1 MRAAN
6 SVIPMHIP
14 PTLLTRLEAHLPATL
29 QLLQNMVAIN
39 SHTLNRDGLRQLGEL
54 TANAF
59 AGLGFTAEYVRSV
72 NPDFGEH
79 LILTRAGTGTAHVG
93 FVSHL
98 DTVFTAEEE
107 QRNNFRWRVAGERIY
122 GPGTEDIKGGTAMMW
137 LVLHALRDVQPE
149 VFAQTRWTLLL
160 DASEE
165 MLSADFGA
173 LCVER
178 LQGAAAALVFE
189 AGWREQDQFNL
200 VAARKGRAAIRV
212 EISGRGAH
220 AGNAHAKG
228 ANAIRQLANT
238 IERIE
243 SLTNHAQGL
252 TFNVGLVHGGATLNR
267 VPHEAVAEAEMRA
280 FSVEAYQSGLR
291 QLKSLE
297 REITVRSV
305 ADGFPCAVAITV
317 THETPP
323 WPKNPGSER
332 LIEIFQAAAAELG
345 CEIVRE
351 ERAGL
356 SDGNFLWQ
364 TVPTLDGLG
373 PKGDHAHCSEISSD
387 GSKDQEYVEPG
398 SFVPKAALNLHA
410 LLRILKP
417 DH

>member
-1 MRAAN
+1 
-6 SVIPMHIP
+6 MHIQP
-14 PTLLTRLEAHLPATL
+14 ALLARLEAHLPATL
-29 QLLQNMVAIN
+29 QILKDMVAIN
-39 SHTLNRDGLRQLGEL
+39 SHTLNKSGVRQLAEL
-54 TANAF
+54 TSKAF
-59 AGLGFTAEYVRSV
+59 ARLGFAAEYVPSV

-79 LILTRAGTGTAHVG
+79 LILTRTGTGMAHIG

-107 QRNNFRWRVAGERIY
+107 RRNNFTWRIAGDRIY

-137 LVLHALRDVQPE
+137 LVLQTLREAHPDV
-149 VFAQTRWTLLL
+149 FNQTRWTLLL
-160 DASEE
+160 DSSEE

-178 LQGAAAALVFE
+178 LKKAQAALVFE
-189 AGWREQDQFNL
+189 AGWREQNQFNL

-212 EISGRGAH
+212 EVSGRGAH
-220 AGNAHAKG
+220 AGNTHTRG

-238 IERIE
+238 VERIE
-243 SLTNHAQGL
+243 ALTDHSIGL
-252 TFNVGLVHGGATLNR
+252 TFNVGLIHGGATLNR
-267 VPHEAVAEAEMRA
+267 VPHHAIAEVEMRS
-280 FSVEAYQSGLR
+280 FSVDAYQTGLR
-291 QLKSLE
+291 KLKALE
-297 REITVRSV
+297 SETTVRSV
-305 ADGFPCAVAITV
+305 ADSFPCRVSIRV

-323 WPKNPGSER
+323 WPKNEGSEH
-332 LIEIFQAAAAELG
+332 LIDTFREAAAELG

-373 PKGDHAHCSEISSD
+373 PKGDNAHCSEVSAD

-398 SFVPKAALNLHA
+398 SFVPKAALNIQA
-410 LLRILKP
+410 LLRLLRSHP
-417 DH
+417 